1 MIVFVLKM
9 YFRKLQPRIISH
21 RDFSYYDNANFIN
34 PLNEVLSENE
44 NTESFLKDPDYFY
57 KVCTEVLNQHAPLKK
72 NYVPENNKPFMNN
85 KKDKLL
91 KYPATANRTSY
102 SKQRNFYGFFLLRKE
117 MKKIF
122 CQSQCKKI

>member
-21 RDFSYYDNANFIN
+21 GDFSYYDNANFIN

-57 KVCTEVLNQHAPLKK
+57 KVCTEVLNQYAPL
-72 NYVPENNKPFMNN
+72 
-85 KKDKLL
+85 
-91 KYPATANRTSY
+91 
-102 SKQRNFYGFFLLRKE
+102 
-117 MKKIF
+117 
-122 CQSQCKKI
+122 